1 MTMRGWARA
10 RCAAVAAGL
19 TVAGW
24 GAATVLAHAL
34 PEAAPR
40 TADQALVSLCLVA
53 LLLAVAWGW
62 LQGLAAVVEAWR
74 GSAGTPRSGA
84 VRRLVLAA
92 CGVAA
97 VGLLVAP
104 AADAAPGHRD
114 PDVLTGLPLPERAV
128 GRAHA
133 PAHDTEDTEDTAVV
147 RRGDTLWSLAAAE
160 LGPGA
165 SAAAVTDRWRQVYQR
180 NRAVVG
186 ADPDLIRP
194 GQLLRLPHLTTREPS

>member
-1 MTMRGWARA
+1 MTMAGSVRV
-10 RCAAVAAGL
+10 RCAAVAVGL
-19 TVAGW
+19 TVAAW

-34 PEAAPR
+34 PTSAPR
-40 TADQALVSLCLVA
+40 TADQALVRLCLAA
-53 LLLAVAWGW
+53 LLLAVTWGW
-62 LQGLAAVVEAWR
+62 AQGLTAVVEAWR
-74 GSAGTPRSGA
+74 GSAGTARPGA

-128 GRAHA
+128 GPARA
-133 PAHDTEDTEDTAVV
+133 TEPTAVV
-147 RRGDTLWSLAAAE
+147 HRGDTLWSLAAAE

-165 SAAAVTDRWRQVYQR
+165 SAVAIADRWRQVYQR
-180 NRAVVG
+180 NRGVIG

-194 GQLLRLPHLTTREPS
+194 GQLLRLPHLTTREPT